1 MAVREERIKQETNR
15 RCAIESEC
23 RYAMESRRAIRV
35 FFFMHSNDDTDIA
48 IGELRELQNR
58 PPALGNVPRIPR

>member
-1 MAVREERIKQETNR
+1 MCIKQETNR

-23 RYAMESRRAIRV
+23 RYAIESRRAIR
-35 FFFMHSNDDTDIA
+35 FFMHSNDTGIA

-58 PPALGNVPRIPR
+58 PPALRNVPRIPR